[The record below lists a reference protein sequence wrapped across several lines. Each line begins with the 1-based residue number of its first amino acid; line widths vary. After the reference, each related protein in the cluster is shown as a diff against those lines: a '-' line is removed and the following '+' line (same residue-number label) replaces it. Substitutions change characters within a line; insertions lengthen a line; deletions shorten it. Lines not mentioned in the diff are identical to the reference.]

1 MSANVVLGSLRMNS
15 LHIPK
20 NHIFICF
27 FRWLK
32 SAEQLDKGVPIES
45 LPLYR
50 DMFWVRL
57 FCRKESTDLEFNSIL
72 PKGRS
77 SKNVKVS
84 SYAGHPKT
92 SVIYIF
98 RNHKERMYE
107 NVGYL
112 TNNTVNLITQ

>member
-1 MSANVVLGSLRMNS
+1 MQKNSGGWGACPRGHALRAS
-15 LHIPK
+15 GPPLS
-20 NHIFICF
+20 IF
-27 FRWLK
+27 
-32 SAEQLDKGVPIES
+32 LDLPLES

-57 FCRKESTDLEFNSIL
+57 FCRKESTGLEFNSIL

-92 SVIYIF
+92 SVI
-98 RNHKERMYE
+98 
-107 NVGYL
+107 
-112 TNNTVNLITQ
+112 